1 MNCRVHRVKS
11 ANNQA
16 HPAVTDG
23 AVSRDVRKTEQRCRG
38 EKAGFSGAAR
48 VAAARGVW
56 SGPRGGAGETQGDH
70 PPRAGRPRTGL
81 GGGVR
86 GRLRFVW
93 VSGASHGPG
102 TSVGNARPPWHGGR
116 PDRGGT
122 ATSSLELRE
131 DGETGR
137 PAGAQP
143 APARPRSPFL
153 QPRAG
158 DTRFPPSPAPRGLTP
173 PPWQRPP
180 RGASARQP
188 LCSLAPRFPRLKR
201 MLSLSHHPHKAT
213 ANAEGRDHGKTV
225 RVTNKPFNFSDGVL
239 ITNHPQISGV
249 ATWRPAL
256 APAPG
261 VEHPGFCAQPGVP
274 SD

>member
-1 MNCRVHRVKS
+1 MQGREGGLLGGSTCGRGTWCV
-11 ANNQA
+11 A
-16 HPAVTDG
+16 G
-23 AVSRDVRKTEQRCRG
+23 TEGGGPGRLRATTRRG
-38 EKAGFSGAAR
+38 
-48 VAAARGVW
+48 
-56 SGPRGGAGETQGDH
+56 QGDRG
-70 PPRAGRPRTGL
+70 RA

-102 TSVGNARPPWHGGR
+102 TSVGDARPPGHGGR

-122 ATSSLELRE
+122 ATASLELRE

-143 APARPRSPFL
+143 APARPHSPFL

-158 DTRFPPSPAPRGLTP
+158 DTRFPPSPAPCLPCSPRTHA

-201 MLSLSHHPHKAT
+201 MLRLSHHPHKAT

-225 RVTNKPFNFSDGVL
+225 RVTNKPFNFSNGVL
-239 ITNHPQISGV
+239 ITNHPQVSGV

>member
-1 MNCRVHRVKS
+1 MQGREGGLLGGGTCGRGTRCV
-11 ANNQA
+11 A
-16 HPAVTDG
+16 G
-23 AVSRDVRKTEQRCRG
+23 TE
-38 EKAGFSGAAR
+38 E
-48 VAAARGVW
+48 
-56 SGPRGGAGETQGDH
+56 GGAGETQGDH
-70 PPRAGRPRTGL
+70 LPRAGRPRTGGG

-102 TSVGNARPPWHGGR
+102 TSVGDARPPGHGGR

-143 APARPRSPFL
+143 ALARPRSPFL

-188 LCSLAPRFPRLKR
+188 LCSLAPRLKPFPHLKR